1 MGSLKSFIKAVR
13 KAKTIADERAVVRKE
28 SAAIRTAFRD
38 PQLDQTSRRTA
49 IAKLLYLYI
58 MGEKT
63 HFGQV
68 ECLKLLVSPR
78 FADKRLGYLA
88 TSLLLDE
95 NQEVLTLLTNSLD
108 NDMQHPNA
116 FVVALAL
123 CCLGN
128 LASPELARDLHPNV
142 DRILASTSNVYLRK
156 KACLVAAKLV
166 QKDPDHIIAEV
177 FLPRARALAA
187 DGHHSTLLGVLQLIE
202 VLWDAVD
209 EEQQRAHLLPLFPQ
223 LVAHL
228 RRVATSGYMPEYD
241 VLGVADPFLQ
251 VSLIRT
257 LRQMAAAPR
266 FPQPHLDLLNDV
278 LTEVTSRVE
287 GSSVG
292 ASGAAPAAP
301 AAATGKNVAHAILY
315 ECVRTIFAI
324 NSDQSLKILGV
335 NLLGK
340 FLQTKDNNI
349 RYVALDS
356 LLSVI
361 AIEPMAVQRH
371 RAIIVGCLGDGDV
384 SIRRRALE
392 LTFAIVNEQNIR
404 VLAREVLG
412 FLETSHDADLKP
424 YITSQLTIAAQ
435 KYSPNDKWHFD
446 TLIRM
451 LKVGGAHVTQDILS
465 SILALVMQCNDGELR
480 KHVVGRL
487 LSIYLEQRQQGHE
500 VAYGLAFV
508 AVWCVGEYGELILH
522 GNIEVSGKSQRVTEA
537 MLVRFVE
544 GAADRDDGD
553 SAAAAAERHV
563 ALVNHVL
570 TTALKLSV
578 KLTEASAIESLRLV
592 LSSRSYDLNL
602 EVQIRAIEY
611 QEIFAQPDK
620 LKRGLLAKMPPPPL
634 TEREALSLHPRKRA
648 AAAGSA
654 GASVAASAEP
664 DLLLD
669 LMDDA
674 TKAAAPAKRNV
685 DILDLF
691 DSPAQPQAP
700 TAPVAAATAAATEV
714 LSTDALTLSLAPVS
728 FAAGHAV
735 LEAAITSKAAA
746 PLTHVQLLI
755 AVPKSQKLSIT
766 STTGGDQLA
775 HQNASIRQ
783 VLDIVGKEGSK
794 LKLRI
799 KLKYVDGSP
808 VEETVDYA
816 FPRTL

>member
-38 PQLDQTSRRTA
+38 PQLDQTLRRTA

-68 ECLKLLVSPR
+68 ECLKLLVLPR

-88 TSLLLDE
+88 TLLLLDE
-95 NQEVLTLLTNSLD
+95 NQEVLTLLTNLLD

-166 QKDPDHIIAEV
+166 QKDPDHTIAEV

-187 DGHHSTLLGVLQLIE
+187 DGHHLTLLGVLQLIE

-209 EEQQRAHLLPLFPQ
+209 EEHQRAHLLPLFPQ

-251 VSLIRT
+251 VLLIRT
-257 LRQMAAAPR
+257 LRQMAAAPH

-278 LTEVTSRVE
+278 LTEVTLRVE

-292 ASGAAPAAP
+292 ASAAAPAAP

-324 NSDQSLKILGV
+324 NSDQLLKILGV

-349 RYVALDS
+349 RYVALD
-356 LLSVI
+356 LLLLVI

-424 YITSQLTIAAQ
+424 YITLQLTIAAQ

-451 LKVGGAHVTQDILS
+451 LKVGGAHVTQDILLL
-465 SILALVMQCNDGELR
+465 ILALVMQCNDGELR

-487 LSIYLEQRQQGHE
+487 LLIYLEQRLQCDE

-522 GNIEVSGKSQRVTEA
+522 GNIEVLGKPQRVTEA
-537 MLVRFVE
+537 MLVRLVE

-553 SAAAAAERHV
+553 SAAAAERHV

-578 KLTEASAIESLRLV
+578 KLTEATSIEQLRLV
-592 LSSRSYDLNL
+592 LSSRLYDLNL

-620 LKRGLLAKMPPPPL
+620 LKRGLLAKMPPPPV
-634 TEREALSLHPRKRA
+634 TEREALLLHPRKRVA
-648 AAAGSA
+648 AAASA

-669 LMDDA
+669 LMDE
-674 TKAAAPAKRNV
+674 AAAPKRNV

-691 DSPAQPQAP
+691 DLPGLPQPP
-700 TAPVAAATAAATEV
+700 PAATATATEV
-714 LSTDALTLSLAPVS
+714 LSTAALTLSLAPIS

-735 LEAAITSKAAA
+735 LEAAITSKAPT

-799 KLKYVDGSP
+799 KIKYNNGLP